1 MEGNNYAAV
10 EISNDGVKLLVGYY
24 YEGKVYVLHAL
35 QSMSTALTNGY
46 INDAKQI
53 TLAVKELITSAESQ
67 LNKKIDEVVL
77 CLPPV
82 DVIVKTETAVTSTVA
97 ADSIVRTSDS
107 MNVLMMIRKK
117 VVEPGKKIVTNTPY
131 SFLLDNGQNYRT
143 LPENLQSNSLTIE
156 ADAELIDEVIYNTYQ
171 SAVENAQVKVIQCFT
186 APHAAAKLLESYEQ
200 IPSQYILLDIGA
212 KMTSMSII
220 VENRLLYTNFIAFGG
235 EDIKKAVANT
245 FEMDTEKA
253 EKYIHVYG
261 LQDSPSF
268 TFKTDDGFT
277 LEELKATIIKSLH
290 TLVNQINSYIAYLG
304 LEELPTFVLSGGVA
318 NLYELSDYLREV
330 FDVSVMV
337 FNPMNFGARNKSYVN
352 LLGAIKCI
360 SLDPPKTFQRRV
372 QDYTLTRVGT
382 GDKKKSFHNDDES
395 L

>member
-24 YEGKVYVLHAL
+24 YEGKVYVMHAL
-35 QSMSTALTNGY
+35 QSTSASLTNGY
-46 INDAKQI
+46 MNDAKQI
-53 TLAVKELITSAESQ
+53 TLAVKELITSAENQ

-82 DVIVKTETAVTSTVA
+82 DVIVKTETAVTSTVG
-97 ADSIVRTSDS
+97 ADSLVNQSDS
-107 MNVLMMIRKK
+107 ANVLMMIRKK
-117 VVEPGKKIVTNTPY
+117 VAEPGKKIVTNTPFSY
-131 SFLLDNGQNYRT
+131 LLDNGQNYRT
-143 LPENLQSNSLTIE
+143 LPNKVQSNSLTIE
-156 ADAELIDEVIYNTYQ
+156 ADAELIDETIYNAYQ
-171 SAVENAQVKVIQCFT
+171 SAVENAQVKVIQCYT

-212 KMTSMSII
+212 KMTSISII
-220 VENRLLYTNFIAFGG
+220 IENRLLHTNYVAFGG
-235 EDIKKAVANT
+235 DDIKRTVANA
-245 FEMDTEKA
+245 FEIDGEKA
-253 EKYIHVYG
+253 ERYINIYG

-268 TFKTDDGFT
+268 DFKTEDGFT
-277 LEELKATIIKSLH
+277 LDELKATITKSLQ
-290 TLVNQINSYIAYLG
+290 TLVNHINGYIGYLG

-337 FNPMNFGARNKSYVN
+337 FNPLNFGARNKSYVN

-360 SLDPPKTFQRRV
+360 SLDPPKTFQRRS
-372 QDYTLTRVGT
+372 QDFTLTRVGYN
-382 GDKKKSFHNDDES
+382 DKKSSHSDDDES